1 MSSLRLAVILVVL
14 AVAGTAFA
22 DAFEFLAY
30 TPPAKPWVKQVQP
43 NGAIAYVYVGAN
55 NAGGMVLLIP
65 SVTPIGTPT
74 EEFQTYWRANV
85 DPIMKARMPTP
96 QSRPARD
103 MTMVWGSSPIDVGG
117 QRGDVQV
124 VMFVGRNSVLGTVTL
139 TVGPDAVR
147 AVAAFNASVKI
158 LDENRPIAK
167 PPEPTQAPPPRPA
180 LSPAP
185 IAPAQPAAPAASA
198 LGFDYEV
205 PPGYKKTSEGG
216 LVWLLPK
223 SAAVRDAACGYALV
237 PPTTSSG
244 NLEKDVEAAMRQVP
258 AGWNPP
264 DPKYFSNQQKGIG
277 PEGWPYWYKV
287 GSITTIATGAQANAG
302 IVMALGFPAP
312 NNQVNIVYGIGG
324 TECIISELAFER
336 LFQSIKPKGW
346 ISDGGKA
353 FTAALQAAYR
363 YVMHSPQFMLLE
375 YAFYPSGRYRSG
387 SGMIAQ
393 INWYE
398 LTYAGVGD
406 GAWKLDR
413 ARVTLTPDAK
423 NRQPE
428 SFHVRVVTEW
438 IAMHWRDAVVITKDD
453 DKTGRWSRTYYK
465 VLDQAP
471 ADGK

>member
-1 MSSLRLAVILVVL
+1 MRLALIVLVL
-14 AVAGTAFA
+14 ALAQTAFA
-22 DAFEFLAY
+22 DSFEFLAY
-30 TPPAKPWVKQVQP
+30 TPPAKPWVKQAQP
-43 NGAIAYVYVGAN
+43 NGAVAFLYVGTN

-85 DPIMKARMPTP
+85 DPIMKAQMPTP

-139 TVGPDAVR
+139 TVGPEAIR

-167 PPEPTQAPPPRPA
+167 PPEPTPAPPRPA

-185 IAPAQPAAPAASA
+185 VTPARPAAPATSA

-205 PPGYKKTSEGG
+205 PPKYKKVSEGG
-216 LVWLLPK
+216 LVWLLPQGTP
-223 SAAVRDAACGYALV
+223 VRDAACGYALL
-237 PPTTSSG
+237 PPTASSG

-264 DPKYFSNQQKGIG
+264 DLTSFTTQQRGIG

-287 GSITTIATGAQANAG
+287 GSITTVAGSAQASAG
-302 IVMALGFPAP
+302 LVMALGFPAP

-324 TECIISELAFER
+324 MQCIISELAFER

-346 ISDGGKA
+346 VSDGGKA

-363 YVMHSPQFMLLE
+363 SVMHSPQFMLLE
-375 YAFYPSGRYRSG
+375 YAFYPSGRYRAG

-393 INWYE
+393 INSYE

-413 ARVTLTPDAK
+413 DRVTLTPDAA
-423 NRQPE
+423 NRKAE
-428 SFHVRVVTEW
+428 SFHVRIVTEW
-438 IAMHWRDAVVITKDD
+438 IALHWRDAIEITKYD
-453 DKTGRWSRTYYK
+453 DKNEGYSTTYYK
-465 VLDQAP
+465 VLDAAP
-471 ADGK
+471 APK